1 MINHKKEKQIRT
13 LLKAGISGYAIAS
26 RVGVSTGTVYA
37 IRDMVK
43 AISEL
48 STAQQ
53 VRIKTSLDTGM
64 SVKVLEAQMRISR
77 VSIRA
82 VRRYFYLHIGHCRNK
97 ELSTCPTCGAV
108 RNSGSTCEMERLD
121 EAVFYRAI
129 NRENVVA
136 MYRVI
141 EDIVA
146 LGGVGVIVNPLF
158 HDLLPNAKKIV
169 EEFSGN
175 KNQ

>member
-1 MINHKKEKQIRT
+1 
-13 LLKAGISGYAIAS
+13 
-26 RVGVSTGTVYA
+26 
-37 IRDMVK
+37 
-43 AISEL
+43 
-48 STAQQ
+48 
-53 VRIKTSLDTGM
+53 
-64 SVKVLEAQMRISR
+64 
-77 VSIRA
+77 
-82 VRRYFYLHIGHCRNK
+82 
-97 ELSTCPTCGAV
+97 
-108 RNSGSTCEMERLD
+108 MERLD